1 MSNSEC
7 DIRTSFAN
15 DGTHSYRVAAE
26 NRFVMGRFGFVDGG
40 LHRGQR
46 PGEIAMSVITERLE
60 QTLIQKTSD
69 AEEVQKAKTDNAF
82 TQLLGLYT
90 KKIDDAAQAAL

>member
-1 MSNSEC
+1 
-7 DIRTSFAN
+7 
-15 DGTHSYRVAAE
+15 
-26 NRFVMGRFGFVDGG
+26 
-40 LHRGQR
+40 
-46 PGEIAMSVITERLE
+46 MSVITERLE

-90 KKIDDAAQAAL
+90 KKIGDAAQAAL